1 MYAQLWYIEEGY
13 CVLEQEMK
21 SWKAS
26 EVKDFFHLTV
36 KVLIYSTGIFSK
48 HPAMDTH
55 QKK

>member
-1 MYAQLWYIEEGY
+1 MYAQLWYSEEAY
-13 CVLEQEMK
+13 CVLEQEIK

-26 EVKDFFHLTV
+26 EVKDFFDLTV

-48 HPAMDTH
+48 HPVMDTH